1 MTLTLAILSVIMILL
16 LPTLLLWMWNEED
29 PR

>member
-16 LPTLLLWMWNEED
+16 LPTLLLWMWNDED